1 MRICDIYQEAYMK
14 KLVKA
19 FKALS
24 DETRLKIYKLILD
37 NPDICVCEI
46 ESALKMTQ
54 TRISRNLGT
63 LKNAGLVEAR
73 RGGIWMHY
81 TAMKKEACCS
91 DIISAVN
98 KAIKVV
104 KINLGCQK

>member
-1 MRICDIYQEAYMK
+1 MK
-14 KLVKA
+14 ELVKA

-24 DETRLKIYKLILD
+24 DETRLRIYKLILD
-37 NPDICVCEI
+37 NPDICVCEL

-73 RGGIWMHY
+73 RDGIWMHY
-81 TAMKKEACCS
+81 TALKNKACCS

-98 KAIKVV
+98 KAIKAV
-104 KINLGCQK
+104 KMNLGCQK

>member
-1 MRICDIYQEAYMK
+1 MK
-14 KLVKA
+14 ELLKA

-24 DETRLKIYKLILD
+24 DETRLRIYKLILD

-46 ESALKMTQ
+46 ESTLKMTQ

-63 LKNAGLVEAR
+63 LKNAGLVGAR
-73 RGGIWMHY
+73 RDGIWMHY
-81 TAMKKEACCS
+81 SALKKEACCS

-98 KAIKVV
+98 KAIKAV
-104 KINLGCQK
+104 KINLGCK

>member
-1 MRICDIYQEAYMK
+1 MK
-14 KLVKA
+14 ELVKA

-37 NPDICVCEI
+37 NPDICVCEL

-73 RGGIWMHY
+73 REGIWMHY
-81 TAMKKEACCS
+81 SALKTGECCS
-91 DIISAVN
+91 DITSAVN
-98 KAIKVV
+98 KAIKAV
-104 KINLGCQK
+104 KINIGCK

>member
-1 MRICDIYQEAYMK
+1 MK
-14 KLVKA
+14 ELVKA

-24 DETRLKIYKLILD
+24 DETRLRIYKLILD

-46 ESALKMTQ
+46 ETTLKMTQ

-63 LKNAGLVEAR
+63 LKNAGLVDAR
-73 RGGIWMHY
+73 RDGIWMHY
-81 TAMKKEACCS
+81 TALKNEACCT

-98 KAIKVV
+98 KAIKTV
-104 KINLGCQK
+104 KLNLGCK